1 MWNQYDCNFLQLCY
15 NQHERFNHGKSKK
28 HQTIE
33 KKFVNLKMPKCI
45 SVNNVQLEAAF
56 SNVFYEFHLFYGW
69 T

>member
-1 MWNQYDCNFLQLCY
+1 MIATFCNYATINKNILTT
-15 NQHERFNHGKSKK
+15 GKSKK

-45 SVNNVQLEAAF
+45 SVNKVLLEAAF
-56 SNVFYEFHLFYGW
+56 SDVFYEFHLLYSW